1 MRYSKNVYL
10 TKRRHS
16 DAKRQESRSDFLNS
30 LGKIMTILVGT
41 AVVVSLFWITR
52 NFVLVSPYFNIKNI
66 TVTGNKAVPKEDIIK
81 LTGIEPGRNIFKLN
95 LVKVQYQIKE
105 NPLFDKVCVKRCLPD
120 KVEIQ
125 VEERKSAAFLNI
137 KGDFYLVSENGII
150 FKKLSSV
157 IYENLP
163 IITNVN
169 LKSIVLGS
177 EIDSYDLKMGLK
189 VIKDIKSVQPELL
202 ACISEINAGNADEI
216 IVYTNNGI
224 KIKVDK
230 NTDKSKWLR
239 LNMVISAANSEK
251 IPVGYVDM
259 RYNKQIVLKPAEKTS
274 KRT

>member
-1 MRYSKNVYL
+1 
-10 TKRRHS
+10 
-16 DAKRQESRSDFLNS
+16 
-30 LGKIMTILVGT
+30 MTALVGT
-41 AVVVSLFWITR
+41 AVVVFFIWIAR
-52 NFVLVSPYFNIKNI
+52 NFVLVSPYFSVKNI
-66 TVTGNKAVPKEDIIK
+66 VVTGNAAVPKEDIIK
-81 LTGIEPGRNIFKLN
+81 LTGIEPGQNIFKLN

-125 VEERKSAAFLNI
+125 VEERRSAAFLNI
-137 KGDFYLVSENGII
+137 KGDFYLVSESGVI

-169 LKSIVLGS
+169 LKNIILGS
-177 EIDSYDLKMGLK
+177 ETNSFELNMGLK

-202 ACISEINAGNADEI
+202 ACISEINAGSADEI

-224 KIKVDK
+224 KIKVDQ

-239 LNMVISAANSEK
+239 VNKVISAAKMEK

-259 RYNKQIVLKPAEKTS
+259 RYNKQIVLRPAEKNVKS
-274 KRT
+274 KT